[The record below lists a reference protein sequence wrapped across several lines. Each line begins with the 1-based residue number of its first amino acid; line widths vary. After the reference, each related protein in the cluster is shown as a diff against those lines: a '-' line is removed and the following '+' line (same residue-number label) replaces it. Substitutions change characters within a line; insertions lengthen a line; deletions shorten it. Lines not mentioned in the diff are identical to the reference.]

1 LETNFITML
10 KCTTLLT
17 VVSLAIPLSGAT
29 ITGTNEL
36 KLTFNPT
43 QDVTIVATQ
52 NEDADLNV
60 TPSGPPGP
68 CCSAFGAIANA
79 SDDPAFTLLA
89 KNEFQA
95 YTEPGS
101 ALSFDMF
108 ARAEGLTLRNS
119 GRFNANV
126 LINFVLIMN
135 GTAEGPG
142 TALFSMRNLVETRLD
157 ANDWATIFDASI
169 DANSPGALTVAD
181 YCVSPNTC
189 SGQLSV
195 TVPVNSVVRVRS
207 IATSEGLVSE
217 PEVPEPSALLL
228 SGAGLSALLLFRRR
242 FGK

>member
-1 LETNFITML
+1 ML

-29 ITGTNEL
+29 IMGTNEL
-36 KLTFNPT
+36 KLTFSPT
-43 QDVTIVATQ
+43 QDVTIVDTQ
-52 NEDADLNV
+52 NGDAGINSAA
-60 TPSGPPGP
+60 SGPPFLAGL
-68 CCSAFGAIANA
+68 AAIANA
-79 SDDPAFTLLA
+79 KGDPDFTLLS
-89 KNEFQA
+89 KNEFTA
-95 YTEPGS
+95 NLGPGS
-101 ALSFDMF
+101 AFSFDMF

-119 GRFNANV
+119 GRFDANV
-126 LINFVLIMN
+126 VIHFVLIMN

-142 TALFSMRNLVETRLD
+142 TALFSMRNVVETRLD
-157 ANDWATIFDASI
+157 ANDWTTIFDASI

-207 IATSEGLVSE
+207 IATAEGMVSE